1 LESAPAG
8 GQGRRVTVVRDALAQ
23 RRQRDTKKNEL
34 KPHLNKTW
42 CIGSVN
48 AAFLA
53 QMESLLWLYSLP
65 VDSRFPVVCFDER
78 PCFLIGDTV
87 AALALKAGSARRE
100 HYEYEKNGSCALLA
114 AIEPKTGKR
123 LAQVYDQR
131 RKREYALFLKELA
144 AQYPEAEKI
153 RLVQDNLNTHNLS
166 SLYETF
172 TAQEAFAL
180 GQRFELYYTPK
191 KASWLNMIE
200 IEFSAIARQCLQRRI
215 ASKAELEREVLSLV
229 KERAAKAIKIEWQFS
244 LASARTKLNRHYES
258 VHAENIKYKA
268 T

>member
-1 LESAPAG
+1 
-8 GQGRRVTVVRDALAQ
+8 
-23 RRQRDTKKNEL
+23 
-34 KPHLNKTW
+34 
-42 CIGSVN
+42 
-48 AAFLA
+48 
-53 QMESLLWLYSLP
+53 MERLLWLYSLP
-65 VDSRFPVVCFDER
+65 LDARFPVVCFDER

-87 AALALKAGSARRE
+87 CSLALKAGSPRKE
-100 HYEYEKNGSCALLA
+100 HYEYEKLGSCALLA

-123 LAQVYDQR
+123 FAQVYNQR
-131 RKREYALFLKELA
+131 RKREYALFLKELS

-172 TAQEAFAL
+172 TAEEAFAL
-180 GQRFELYYTPK
+180 AQRYEFYYTPK

-215 ASKAELEREVLSLV
+215 ATKAELEREVFAIV
-229 KERAAKAIKIEWQFS
+229 KEREDKAIKIEWQFS
-244 LASARTKLNRHYES
+244 IAVARTKLNRHYEQ
-258 VHAENIKYKA
+258 VQPENVRYKE

>member
-1 LESAPAG
+1 MRFG
-8 GQGRRVTVVRDALAQ
+8 LAQ
-23 RRQRDTKKNEL
+23 RRQRDTEKNEL
-34 KPHLNKTW
+34 KPHLKKTW
-42 CIGSVN
+42 CIGQIN
-48 AAFLA
+48 AAFVA
-53 QMESLLWLYSLP
+53 QMERLLWLYSLP
-65 VDSRFPVVCFDER
+65 LAARCPVVCFDER

-87 AALALKAGSARRE
+87 TALTLKAGSVRRE

-123 LAQVYDQR
+123 LAQVFDQR

-144 AQYPEAEKI
+144 AQYPKAVKI

-172 TAQEAFAL
+172 PAEEAFAL
-180 GQRFELYYTPK
+180 GQRFEFYYTPK
-191 KASWLNMIE
+191 NASWLNMIE

-215 ASKAELEREVLSLV
+215 ATKAELAREVSAIV
-229 KERAAKAIKIEWQFS
+229 KERAEKAIKIEWQFS
-244 LASARTKLNRHYES
+244 IATARTKLNRHYEQ
-258 VHAENIKYKA
+258 VQAENVRYKE